1 MMNTKNTFSTAKRI
15 FLMMLLLIAGIVEA
29 YAQSCSFNNQ
39 GGDHLWSNV
48 ENWAD
53 GVKPTDESAKVIV
66 TADVIVDEDACV
78 FSLCDAALCDLTIRT
93 SKKLTVSSNLVWSQG
108 GNFILEDRAQ
118 LSYDNPMQVTVQ
130 KKIAAYDETKNQ
142 WNLIASPVQQDV
154 MPSYDNGFLTNPAT
168 GYALI
173 YYVEATRQWV
183 DFKDTEF
190 PIVNGQGYLYANAL
204 DTTLLFEGLTYGSGA
219 PHEIALDYH
228 ASNGNLAGCNF
239 VGNPFACN
247 AFADRSYYLL
257 DEECNAIIPYAFSAA
272 TPLLPCAGLI
282 VKANANNESVSFSRE
297 APAPSD
303 NQGYLHFAVTLPN
316 DPHNILDHAMVSFN
330 EGDNLEKFA
339 LYQET
344 PLLYFTQDD
353 KDLTILS
360 IGSVDVL
367 PMKFIAVENGTFTLH
382 FEVEAAELS
391 FLHLIDNMTGANID
405 LLTTPT
411 YTFNTT
417 TNDYPSRFKL
427 VFDPHFGIEEDGPST
442 GSGAFAYVANGE
454 IVITGITDACNASLQ
469 IIDMTG
475 RVIVCSN
482 VARNVSTI
490 GIAPG
495 VYVLRLKT
503 SDGVRTQKIVIE

>member
-1 MMNTKNTFSTAKRI
+1 MNTKIAFSTAKRI
-15 FLMMLLLIAGIVEA
+15 FLMVGFLLLSLTSAK
-29 YAQSCSFNNQ
+29 AQVFSFNNTD
-39 GGDHLWSNV
+39 GDHLWSNA
-48 ENWAD
+48 ENWAND
-53 GVKPTDESAKVIV
+53 VKPTGESAQVII

-78 FSLCDAALCDLTIRT
+78 FSLCDAVLCDLTIQT
-93 SKKLTVSSNLVWSQG
+93 SKRLIVNDNLVWSQG
-108 GNFILEDRAQ
+108 GNLILENRAQ
-118 LSYDNPMQVTVQ
+118 LVYDDPVQVTVQ
-130 KKIAAYDETKNQ
+130 KKIAAYDENRNQ

-154 MPSYDNGFLTNPAT
+154 MPSYDNGFLTDPAT
-168 GYALI
+168 GYALT
-173 YYVEATRQWV
+173 YYVEATHQWV

-204 DTTLLFEGLTYGSGA
+204 DTTLLFEGLTYGSGV
-219 PHEIALDYH
+219 PHEVALDYH
-228 ASNGNLAGCNF
+228 AANGGLAGCNF

-257 DEECNAIIPYAFSAA
+257 DEECNAIVPYAFSAA
-272 TPLLPCAGLI
+272 TPLPPCAGLI

-297 APAPSD
+297 APASSH
-303 NQGYLHFAVTLPN
+303 NQRYLHFAVTLPN
-316 DPHNILDHAMVSFN
+316 NPHNILDHAMVSFN

-360 IGSVDVL
+360 IDSVDVL

-405 LLTTPT
+405 LLATPT
-411 YTFNTT
+411 YTFNAT
-417 TNDYPSRFKL
+417 TNDYASRFKL
-427 VFDPHFGIEEDGPST
+427 VFDPHFGVEEDGPST
-442 GSGAFAYVANGE
+442 SSGAFAYVANGE
-454 IVITGITDACNASLQ
+454 IVINGITDACNASVQ
-469 IIDMTG
+469 MVDMTG
-475 RVIVCSN
+475 RVIVCSD
-482 VARNVSTI
+482 VARNVSTM

-495 VYVLRLKT
+495 VYVLRLVTKA
-503 SDGVRTQKIVIE
+503 GVRTQKILIE